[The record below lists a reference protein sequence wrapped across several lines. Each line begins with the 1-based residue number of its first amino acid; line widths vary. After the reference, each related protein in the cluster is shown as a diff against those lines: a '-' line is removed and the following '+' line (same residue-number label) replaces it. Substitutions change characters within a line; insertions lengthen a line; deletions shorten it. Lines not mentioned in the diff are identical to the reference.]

1 MEISD
6 KGKTWDKTQ
15 TCEFDTLDIASYP
28 YSVLQEST
36 LWQAGNGNLP
46 AVCRVASQFFPA
58 FPGTVISSEKFRPLR
73 TNGAL
78 SFT

>member
-28 YSVLQEST
+28 CSVLQEST
-36 LWQAGNGNLP
+36 LWQSGNGNLL
-46 AVCRVASQFFPA
+46 AVCRVTARSFSPLFP
-58 FPGTVISSEKFRPLR
+58 EQ
-73 TNGAL
+73 
-78 SFT
+78 